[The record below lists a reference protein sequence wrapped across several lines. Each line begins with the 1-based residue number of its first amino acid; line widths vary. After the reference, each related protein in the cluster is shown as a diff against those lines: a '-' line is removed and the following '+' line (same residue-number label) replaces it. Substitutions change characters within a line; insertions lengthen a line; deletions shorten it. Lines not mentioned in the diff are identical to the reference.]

1 MYILR
6 EAPEHLRSAR
16 MFKKTTSA
24 KREKK
29 NRNYEDKM
37 DTELIDTIKGT
48 IYKIWQM
55 KERIAQLK
63 EQRKPI
69 PSYLPN

>member
-1 MYILR
+1 M
-6 EAPEHLRSAR
+6 RSAKR
-16 MFKKTTSA
+16 LSTYGAQKCSKKTTSA

-69 PSYLPN
+69 PSYLTN

>member
-1 MYILR
+1 MR
-6 EAPEHLRSAR
+6 
-16 MFKKTTSA
+16 SA
-24 KREKK
+24 KRLSTYGAQECSKKNNKCEAREK

-69 PSYLPN
+69 PSYLTN

>member
-1 MYILR
+1 
-6 EAPEHLRSAR
+6 
-16 MFKKTTSA
+16 MFKKNNKCEA
-24 KREKK
+24 REK

-69 PSYLPN
+69 PSYLTN